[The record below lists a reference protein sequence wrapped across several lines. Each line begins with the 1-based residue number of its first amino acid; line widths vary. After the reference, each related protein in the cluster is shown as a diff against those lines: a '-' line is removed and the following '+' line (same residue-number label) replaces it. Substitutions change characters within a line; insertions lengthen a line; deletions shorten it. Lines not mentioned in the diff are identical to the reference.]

1 MASLRA
7 KFYSALLRKVIRGG
21 LLPEGEKG
29 LKLARERMDQGGI
42 LGALMSSTAPA
53 RQDTING
60 CYSEWHGDPN
70 SRHTLLYLH
79 GGGYILGGPKT
90 HRAMVKQICKYAGV
104 QALLVDYRKAP
115 ENPFPAAIED
125 AEAAYDFLIA
135 KGVAPENMLLAGD
148 SAGAGLSLALML
160 TLKENGKAQP
170 KAVALLSPWSD
181 LTASGAS
188 LVERADRDPMIDATR
203 IQEAI
208 DFYRGDEPAS
218 NPRISPL
225 FADLSGLPPMLVQVG
240 TEEVLFDDST
250 RLVDNAK
257 IAGVSAELEIWQ
269 DMPHVHQLAYKL
281 VPESRAALKSIG
293 DFFRKNT
300 D

>member
-7 KFYSALLRKVIRGG
+7 RFYNALLRKFIRDN
-21 LLPEGEKG
+21 LLPGGEEG
-29 LKLARERMDQGGI
+29 LKIARERMSRGGV
-42 LGALMSSTAPA
+42 LGALTASVEPT
-53 RQDTING
+53 RQDTIHG
-60 CYSEWHGDPN
+60 CYSEWLGDPN
-70 SRHTLLYLH
+70 ASHTLLYLH
-79 GGGYILGGPKT
+79 GGGYTLGSPKS
-90 HRAMVKQICKYAGV
+90 HRAMVRQMCKYAGV
-104 QALLVDYRKAP
+104 QALVVDYRLAP

-125 AEAAYDFLIA
+125 AEAAYDFLVA

-148 SAGAGLSLALML
+148 SAGGGLSLALML
-160 TLKENGKAQP
+160 TLKEKGKAQP
-170 KAVALLSPWSD
+170 KAVALLSPWTD

-203 IQEAI
+203 ILEVI
-208 DFYRGDEPAS
+208 DFYRGDEPAT

-257 IAGVSAELEIWQ
+257 AAGVSTELEVWQ
-269 DMPHVHQLAYKL
+269 GMAHVHQLAHKL
-281 VPESRAALKSIG
+281 VPESRAALESIG
-293 DFFRKNT
+293 RFFRKNIA
-300 D
+300 